1 MMIFG
6 DLLSCHNLK
15 GNFDVYWKD
24 LIGLCLF
31 IRKSTSYMFG
41 RCIPCTH
48 SMNIRW
54 RHLTSP
60 RNFSLHSFIQWS
72 EAWHMTPH
80 SDAGV
85 RASGVVPW
93 WWWLSALSVTLVHDS
108 HSWALQW
115 LTQTLPHHNSP
126 HASHLHRPLGPR
138 WCLLLH
144 NLRAYYSPLGMS
156 VTICST

>member
-15 GNFDVYWKD
+15 GNFDVYRKD
-24 LIGLCLF
+24 LMGLCLF

-48 SMNIRW
+48 FMNIQW
-54 RHLTSP
+54 WHLTSP
-60 RNFSLHSFIQWS
+60 RNFSLHSFSGQRPGTW
-72 EAWHMTPH
+72 PH
-80 SDAGV
+80 TQTQVWG
-85 RASGVVPW
+85 RQEWCCGGGGRLPCQP
-93 WWWLSALSVTLVHDS
+93 LVHDS
-108 HSWALQW
+108 RSWALQW

-126 HASHLHRPLGPR
+126 LASHPHRPLGPR
-138 WCLLLH
+138 WCLLFH

-156 VTICST
+156 VGICST